1 MKYLKRSV
9 VCFAAVLIMMGLCL
23 PVASWAYDAPDPRT
37 YVPTF
42 TDFEK
47 AKKFYDDPRSVYA
60 GPLSFK
66 QRLPKGLYEKLVFP
80 VGEMKKEWADVVGFK
95 APDVVGKKAPEIKPG
110 KYTYKDLEK
119 NPEFKKLFWP
129 TLQSRI
135 KPGAPPFAG
144 NIPAF
149 EIVPTQQFYHS
160 LPVSRYTKQNA
171 SKIKTDDKGYLIPE
185 SWQGGFPFPKPSG
198 KFKAL
203 QIMYNIEKRY
213 SSWDASFLLFQNVH
227 GYRKDL
233 SRDFDGGIQ
242 VRSLKTTG
250 RLGLEPYGR
259 LDERAAKKGEVRTF
273 VMDYLKP
280 RDSIG
285 TALSALY
292 YTDPK
297 KSDLLMVYVP
307 SLRRIRMLTSSD
319 SQDPIQ
325 GQDLIY
331 DDNDGFLQKLS
342 PMRFS
347 YEWKVVE
354 ETEYLAPFFDGTE
367 YVTEKGLEYHNVKFM
382 RRPIYVIEG
391 RQLDKNYV
399 YSKRIFYV
407 DRETF
412 MFYAVVNYDQKQ
424 RLYRTFEAGFK
435 FEPEMG
441 VFHSGGASNLLK
453 DHIDTHSCILPS
465 YDIPAFWK
473 RKDISLEGYMG
484 AK

>member
-1 MKYLKRSV
+1 MKCLKRSI
-9 VCFAAVLIMMGLCL
+9 VCLAAVFVTGLCL
-23 PVASWAYDAPDPRT
+23 QAASWAFEPPDPKT

-42 TDFEK
+42 VDFQK

-60 GPLSFK
+60 GPLSLK
-66 QRLPKGLYEKLVFP
+66 NRVPKELYEKLVFP

-95 APDVVGKKAPEIKPG
+95 APDVVGKKSPEVKPG

-119 NPEFKKLFWP
+119 NPGLKKLFWP
-129 TLQSRI
+129 AIESRI
-135 KPGAPPFAG
+135 KPGGAPFAG
-144 NIPAF
+144 NIPSF
-149 EIVPTQQFYHS
+149 EIIATQQLYHS
-160 LPVSRYTKQNA
+160 LPVARYTKKNA
-171 SKIKTDDKGYLIPE
+171 SKIKTDAKGYLVPE
-185 SWQGGFPFPKPSG
+185 SWEGGFPFPKPAG

-203 QIMYNIEKRY
+203 QIMYNVEKRY
-213 SSWDASFLLFQNVH
+213 SSFDASFFLFQAVN

-233 SRDFDGGIQ
+233 SVDYDGAIQ
-242 VRSLKTTG
+242 VRSLKTSG
-250 RLGLEPYGR
+250 RLAVEPYGR
-259 LDERAAKKGEVRTF
+259 LDDRAGKRGEVRNF

-285 TALSALY
+285 TAMSALY

-319 SQDPIQ
+319 SQDAIQ

-342 PMRFS
+342 PTRFP

-382 RRPIYVIEG
+382 RRPIYVVEG
-391 RQLDKNYV
+391 TQMDKNYI
-399 YSKRIFYV
+399 YSKRVFYV

-412 MFYAVVNYDQKQ
+412 MFYTVMNYDQKG

-441 VFHSGGASNLLK
+441 VFHTGGASTLLK
-453 DHIDTHSCILPS
+453 DHIDTHSCILVS

-473 RKDISLEGYMG
+473 RRDVSLEGHMG
-484 AK
+484 SK

>member
-1 MKYLKRSV
+1 M
-9 VCFAAVLIMMGLCL
+9 VCFAAAFIIGLCL
-23 PVASWAYDAPDPRT
+23 QPASWAYDPPDPKT
-37 YVPTF
+37 YIPTF
-42 TDFEK
+42 MDIER
-47 AKKFYDDPRSVYA
+47 AKKFYEDPRSVYA
-60 GPLSFK
+60 GPLSIK
-66 QRLPKGLYEKLVFP
+66 NRLPKEFYEKLLFP
-80 VGEMKKEWADVVGFK
+80 IEEMKKEWAEAVGFK

-119 NPEFKKLFWP
+119 YPAFKELFWP
-129 TLQSRI
+129 IMYSRI
-135 KPGAPPFAG
+135 KPGGPPFAG
-144 NIPAF
+144 SIPDF
-149 EIVPTQQFYHS
+149 EIIPTQQFYHS
-160 LPVSRYTKQNA
+160 LPVSQYTKENA
-171 SKIKTDDKGYLIPE
+171 SKIRTDGKGYLNPE
-185 SWQGGFPFPKPSG
+185 SWEGGFPFPKPAG

-203 QIMYNIEKRY
+203 QVMYNVEKRY
-213 SSWDASFLLFQNVH
+213 SSWDSSFLIFQSVH

-233 SRDFDGGIQ
+233 SRDFDGAIQ
-242 VRSLKTTG
+242 VRSLKLTR
-250 RLGLEPYGR
+250 RLAVEPYGR
-259 LDERAAKKGEVRTF
+259 LDERAMKRGEVRTF

-285 TALSALY
+285 TAMSALY
-292 YTDPK
+292 YTDPG

-342 PMRFS
+342 STRFP
-347 YEWKVVE
+347 YEWKIVE
-354 ETEYLAPFFDGTE
+354 ETEYLAPVFDGTE
-367 YVTEKGLEYHNVKFM
+367 YVTKKGLEYHNLKFM

-412 MFYAVVNYDQKQ
+412 MFYAVMNYDQKQ

-441 VFHSGGASNLLK
+441 VFHSGGSSNLLK
-453 DHIDTHSCILPS
+453 DHIDIHSCILLS

-473 RKDISLEGYMG
+473 RKDISLEQYLG